1 MTLRRIGLVAVHVF
15 KESVRDRV
23 LYAIGGF
30 ALLLVAASIIIGQLT
45 AGQDVKIIKDLG
57 LATIEVAGVLMTIFI
72 GVGLVS
78 REIERRSIYG
88 LLAKP
93 LPRWEF
99 VIGKYFG
106 LVLTILVNVSA
117 MTAALM
123 LMLAWAQFTSPQNV
137 RESWDAAALDPRL
150 LVASC
155 LIFAELALLTAIA
168 LFFSTFSSS
177 GLWSVVFTFGIF
189 ITGLSS
195 QDLRNFGSAVDGYI
209 VTASPILKNFVAAIG
224 WIVPAFSAF
233 SDRKDDF
240 VHGIAVPAG
249 YVMYTLVYAATYIAV
264 AVGAATAVF
273 SRREFK

>member
-1 MTLRRIGLVAVHVF
+1 MTLRRIGLVAWHVF

-30 ALLLVAASIIIGQLT
+30 ALLLVGASIVIGQLT

-57 LATIEVAGVLMTIFI
+57 LATIEVAGVVMTIFI

-78 REIERRSIYG
+78 KEIERRSIYA
-88 LLAKP
+88 LLSKP

-99 VIGKYFG
+99 IIGKYFG
-106 LVLTILVNVSA
+106 LVLTIFVNVAA
-117 MTAALM
+117 MAAAL
-123 LMLAWAQFTSPQNV
+123 LAILAWAQLTSPENV
-137 RESWDAAALDPRL
+137 RASWDVPALDPRL
-150 LVASC
+150 LVAVL

-189 ITGLSS
+189 VTGLLSS
-195 QDLRNFGSAVDGYI
+195 DLRNFGAAIDGYAI
-209 VTASPILKNFVAAIG
+209 DASPLVTRLVSAIG
-224 WIVPAFSAF
+224 WVVPAFDAF
-233 SDRKDDF
+233 SDRKDHF

-249 YVMYTLVYAATYIAV
+249 VVANTLTYAATYIAV
-264 AVGAATAVF
+264 AVGAAMAVF